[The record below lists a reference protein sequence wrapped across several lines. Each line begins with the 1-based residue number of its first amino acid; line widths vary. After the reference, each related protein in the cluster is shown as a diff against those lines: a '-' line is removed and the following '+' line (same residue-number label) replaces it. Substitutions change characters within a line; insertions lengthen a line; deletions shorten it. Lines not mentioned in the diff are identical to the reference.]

1 LAKFNALDINFL
13 DGNLLTNLLDDST
26 KALAQSQESILAQS
40 TMLPGYSEGS
50 GLKYGV
56 DDTGKL
62 TLYKIGTHIA
72 QISVSQEANLQL
84 NISQDGSPVYQKI
97 NSGGTTTITIIQK

>member
-1 LAKFNALDINFL
+1 M
-13 DGNLLTNLLDDST
+13 LTNLLDDST
-26 KALAQSQESILAQS
+26 RALAQSQESMLAQN
-40 TMLPGYSEGS
+40 TLLPGYNESS

-62 TLYKIGTHIA
+62 TLYKIGTHTA
-72 QISVSQEANLQL
+72 QVSVNQEANLQL
-84 NISQDGSPVYQKI
+84 NISQGGSPLYQKI